1 MAGAL
6 RHIAV
11 TVEEPDAG
19 EFEWVLLKQ
28 GVEWGLLKRAKR
40 PTASYAEAM
49 AAGLLALQ
57 DIIDDLDAGPREE
70 ETEEWAPK
78 RATFG
83 FGFGGLK

>member
-19 EFEWVLLKQ
+19 EFEWVLLEQ
-28 GVEWGLLKRAKR
+28 GVEWTAVKRAKR
-40 PTASYAEAM
+40 PTASYAKAM

-57 DIIDDLDAGPREE
+57 EIVEDLDAGPREE
-70 ETEEWAPK
+70 KLEAVPAK
-78 RATFG
+78 RAQFG

>member
-6 RHIAV
+6 RNIAV
-11 TVEEPDAG
+11 TVEELETGA
-19 EFEWVLLKQ
+19 FEWVLLEQ
-28 GVEWGLLKRAKR
+28 GVEWAPLKRAKR
-40 PTASYAEAM
+40 PTASYAKAM

-57 DIIDDLDAGPREE
+57 HMIEDLDAGPREE
-70 ETEEWAPK
+70 ATEARLQK

>member
-11 TVEEPDAG
+11 TVEEPEAG
-19 EFEWVLLKQ
+19 EFEWVLFEQ
-28 GVEWGLLKRAKR
+28 GVEWTLLKRSKR
-40 PTASYAEAM
+40 PTASYAKAM
-49 AAGLLALQ
+49 ATGLLVLQ
-57 DIIDDLDAGPREE
+57 DMIEDLDAGPREE
-70 ETEEWAPK
+70 EAVDRPPK